1 MLNYLARRKDFCNWL
16 DGQSKLVKVILC
28 IWILDI
34 VWAIYRI
41 GGAIAN
47 KNMLHLIL
55 AILWV
60 LMSAT
65 VGWILDVVSIL
76 LTNHIFWFKE

>member
-1 MLNYLARRKDFCNWL
+1 MKDFCNWL
-16 DGQSKLVKVILC
+16 DGRSKLVKVILC

>member
-1 MLNYLARRKDFCNWL
+1 MKDFCNWL
-16 DGQSKLVKVILC
+16 DDQSKLVKVILC

-76 LTNHIFWFKE
+76 LTNHIFWCKE

>member
-1 MLNYLARRKDFCNWL
+1 MKDFCNWL
-16 DGQSKLVKVILC
+16 DDQSKLVKVILC

>member
-1 MLNYLARRKDFCNWL
+1 MKDFCNWL
-16 DGQSKLVKVILC
+16 DSQSKLVKVILC

-60 LMSAT
+60 LTPKTINSPCY
-65 VGWILDVVSIL
+65 
-76 LTNHIFWFKE
+76 HK

>member
-1 MLNYLARRKDFCNWL
+1 MKDFCNWL

-28 IWILDI
+28 IWVLDI

>member
-1 MLNYLARRKDFCNWL
+1 MKDFCNWL

-47 KNMLHLIL
+47 KNWLHLIL

-60 LMSAT
+60 AMSCT

>member
-1 MLNYLARRKDFCNWL
+1 MRGGKKMKDFCNWL
-16 DGQSKLVKVILC
+16 DGRSKLVKVILC